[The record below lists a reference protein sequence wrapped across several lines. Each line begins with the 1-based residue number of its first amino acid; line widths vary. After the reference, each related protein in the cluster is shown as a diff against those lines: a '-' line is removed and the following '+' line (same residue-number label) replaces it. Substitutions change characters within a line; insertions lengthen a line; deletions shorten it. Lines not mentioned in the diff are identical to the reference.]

1 MKENQYSSPVFSVTA
16 HDSIH
21 NALLLMKTNFIK
33 RIVVIKDKK
42 PVGILTERDISRFLE
57 KDNTKRS
64 LSEISVKEIMKKNL
78 ITVVADQQDFLH
90 QCAARMVTF
99 KIGSI
104 VVTDEEGSLVG
115 ITTQTDITKAFG
127 DTYAGRYKVGDYMSR
142 NAVTCRNSDY
152 LKYALAILN
161 RNNVSRL
168 VVTDN
173 NGHVNGVI
181 TTNTFLTHTEYFKR
195 SDSENRDYLLTKN
208 LSSTRVES
216 LIKNGILTVEPDDD
230 LANAAHLMI
239 KNKISGIPVT
249 VRDSLD
255 GVVTKFDIVRA
266 FNDAALHKEVLE
278 RYRLPR

>member
-1 MKENQYSSPVFSVTA
+1 MKEIQYSSPVFSVTA

-21 NALLLMKTNFIK
+21 GALLLMKTNFIK

-64 LSEISVKEIMKKNL
+64 LSEIPVKEIMKKNL
-78 ITVVADQQDFLH
+78 ITVVADQQDFLQ

-127 DTYAGRYKVGDYMSR
+127 NTYAGRYKVSDYMSK
-142 NAVTCRNSDY
+142 NVVTCRNSDY

-173 NGHVNGVI
+173 IGHVNGVV
-181 TTNTFLTHTEYFKR
+181 TTNTFLTHTEYFKQ
-195 SDSENRDYLLTKN
+195 SDGESRDYLLTKN
-208 LSSTRVES
+208 LSSTRVEN
-216 LIKNGILTVEPDDD
+216 LIKNEILTVELDDD

-239 KNKISGIPVT
+239 KNRISGIPVT
-249 VRDSLD
+249 ARDSLD

-266 FNDAALHKEVLE
+266 FNDAVFHKEVLE

>member
-1 MKENQYSSPVFSVTA
+1 MKENQYSSPVFSVAT

-21 NALLLMKTNFIK
+21 SALLLMKANFVK
-33 RIVVIKDKK
+33 RIVVVKDKR

-64 LSEISVKEIMKKNL
+64 LSEIPVKEIMKKNL
-78 ITVVADQQDFLH
+78 ITVVVDQQDFLH

-115 ITTQTDITKAFG
+115 ITTQTDITNAFG
-127 DTYAGRYKVGDYMSR
+127 DTHAGKYKVSDYMSK
-142 NAVTCRNSDY
+142 NVATCRNSDY

-161 RNNVSRL
+161 QNNVSRL

-195 SDSENRDYLLTKN
+195 SDGESRDYLLTKN
-208 LSSTRVES
+208 LASTKVEN
-216 LIKNGILTVEPDDD
+216 LIKNEILTVESDDD

-249 VRDSLD
+249 SGDSLD

-266 FNDAALHKEVLE
+266 FNDVVFHKEALE

>member
-1 MKENQYSSPVFSVTA
+1 MKENQYSTPVFSVTS

-21 NALLLMKTNFIK
+21 SALLLMKTNFVK
-33 RIVVIKDKK
+33 RIIVVKDKK

-64 LSEISVKEIMKKNL
+64 LSEIPVKEIMKKNL

-127 DTYAGRYKVGDYMSR
+127 DTYAGRYKVSDYM
-142 NAVTCRNSDY
+142 NKNVVTCRNSDY
-152 LKYALAILN
+152 LRYALTILN

-181 TTNTFLTHTEYFKR
+181 TTNTFLTHTEYFKQ
-195 SDSENRDYLLTKN
+195 SDSESRDYLLTKN
-208 LSSTRVES
+208 LSSTKVEN
-216 LIKNGILTVEPDDD
+216 LIKNEILTVEPDDD
-230 LANAAHLMI
+230 LANAAHLMV

-249 VRDSLD
+249 ARDSLD

-266 FNDAALHKEVLE
+266 FNDAAFHKEVLE

>member
-1 MKENQYSSPVFSVTA
+1 MKENQYSSPVFSATV
-16 HDSIH
+16 HDSMH
-21 NALLLMKTNFIK
+21 SALLLMKTNFIK
-33 RIVVIKDKK
+33 RIVVVKDKK

-64 LSEISVKEIMKKNL
+64 LSEIPVKEVMKKNL

-90 QCAARMVTF
+90 QCATRMVTF

-115 ITTQTDITKAFG
+115 ITTQTDITKAFR

-195 SDSENRDYLLTKN
+195 SDDESRDYLLTKN
-208 LSSTRVES
+208 LSSTRVEN
-216 LIKNGILTVEPDDD
+216 LIKNEILTVEADDD

-266 FNDAALHKEVLE
+266 FNDAVLHKEVLE

>member
-1 MKENQYSSPVFSVTA
+1 
-16 HDSIH
+16 
-21 NALLLMKTNFIK
+21 MKTNFVK
-33 RIVVIKDKK
+33 RIVVAKDKR

-64 LSEISVKEIMKKNL
+64 LSKIPVKEIMKKNL

-127 DTYAGRYKVGDYMSR
+127 DTYAGRYKVSDYMSK
-142 NAVTCRNSDY
+142 NVVTCRNSDY
-152 LKYALAILN
+152 LKYALGILN

-181 TTNTFLTHTEYFKR
+181 TTNTFLTHSEYFKQ
-195 SDSENRDYLLTKN
+195 SDSEDRDYLLTKN
-208 LSSTRVES
+208 SSSTEVES
-216 LIKNGILTVEPDDD
+216 LIKNEILTVEPDDD
-230 LANAAHLMI
+230 LANAAHLMV

-249 VRDSLD
+249 ANDSLD

-266 FNDAALHKEVLE
+266 FNDVVFHKEVLE
-278 RYRLPR
+278 RYRFPR